1 VFVHRTAPHRQQAAA
16 ANAVQLAMVQC
27 TNYAA
32 FDMVALPEGQRTR
45 ENTYFAPPIPMAGSG
60 FT

>member
-1 VFVHRTAPHRQQAAA
+1 
-16 ANAVQLAMVQC
+16 MVQC

-32 FDMVALPEGQRTR
+32 FDMVALPEGQQTR